1 MAPSIDNMLFT
12 LSRKVF
18 RERTELA
25 AEDFAFALCLQWKR
39 IARSE
44 IGIVD
49 LMRELLPNDAF
60 LPNLNKV
67 VYYLEG
73 CERAAQ
79 TPMSRQIT
87 IRICPWTA
95 TLDDDFY

>member
-1 MAPSIDNMLFT
+1 MAPSIDNMLFR

-25 AEDFAFALCLQWKR
+25 AEDFALCLQWKR
-39 IARSE
+39 VARSE

-49 LMRELLPNDAF
+49 LMRELLPNDAL

-67 VYYLEG
+67 VCYLEG

-79 TPMSRQIT
+79 TPMSRQVT

-95 TLDDDFY
+95 TEDDDFY